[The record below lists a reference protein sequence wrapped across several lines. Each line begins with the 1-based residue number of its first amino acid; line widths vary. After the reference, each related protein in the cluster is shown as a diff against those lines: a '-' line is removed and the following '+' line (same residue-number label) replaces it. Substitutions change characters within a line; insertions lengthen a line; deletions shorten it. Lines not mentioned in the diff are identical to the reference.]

1 MVELQCHKASGNAI
15 MRELPEWIGKND
27 SDAIPARVRLRVF
40 ERYNGKCAECGVRIA
55 GSIRPAIDHIR
66 AIANGGA
73 NAESNLQLLCA
84 VPCHA
89 KKTKRDVATKSLSY
103 RKRLKA
109 VGFKRSRT
117 ITKWRRFDGSI
128 RDAGKER

>member
-1 MVELQCHKASGNAI
+1 
-15 MRELPEWIGKND
+15 MRELPPWIGKSDN
-27 SDAIPARVRLRVF
+27 DAIPARTRLRVF
-40 ERYNGKCAECGVRIA
+40 ERCNGKCCECGVLIA
-55 GSIRPAIDHIR
+55 GSVRPAIDHVV
-66 AIANGGA
+66 AICNGGA
-73 NAESNLQLLCA
+73 NAESNLQLLC

-89 KKTKRDVATKSLSY
+89 KKTKRDVAEKSVSY

-109 VGFKRSRT
+109 VGFKRPRT